1 VHKGHNLTSY
11 RRPRA
16 SNSRS
21 SHKAYPAKRASG
33 PIGRSSFGNGIFHKE
48 SFGSVRSCFGIVAHR
63 HTDARP
69 PVLRHVRRRG
79 THRLADGRAHRARP
93 GLHHLQV
100 HQDRGLASRRV
111 LLLLPARRADRHRLV
126 VDHRQDL
133 PRVGGA
139 HRRHQLVRLRP
150 HRVRRPP
157 GGDLHRGHHRSL
169 RQPGTFP
176 AGNASRESRSRVTNE
191 PPCST

>member
-1 VHKGHNLTSY
+1 
-11 RRPRA
+11 
-16 SNSRS
+16 
-21 SHKAYPAKRASG
+21 
-33 PIGRSSFGNGIFHKE
+33 
-48 SFGSVRSCFGIVAHR
+48 
-63 HTDARP
+63 
-69 PVLRHVRRRG
+69 
-79 THRLADGRAHRARP
+79 
-93 GLHHLQV
+93 
-100 HQDRGLASRRV
+100 
-111 LLLLPARRADRHRLV
+111 LPARRADRHHRL

-176 AGNASRESRSRVTNE
+176 AGNASRDSRSRVTNE
-191 PPCST
+191 PPRCSTKQPPCST